1 MAVMKLKFAVLALF
15 AMLFVGV
22 DSASAQVRTWE
33 VELGAGLVIPN
44 KMDNFTTKEGW
55 GAVIEV
61 RRNMNLLP
69 LDLGLQ
75 INGTGFKR
83 EYGNLKDLINY
94 QSYTALLVADVN
106 ILRKKKVQI
115 FAGCGLG
122 YGWLDDDFANFGDVE
137 DALDGINAAK
147 DTWQSRSALV
157 AMPRVGAELWHHLRA
172 TVYYKAPADKA
183 LFKEQGHFGVSLG
196 VVIGG
201 GLKNKEK
208 AVKEDK

>member
-1 MAVMKLKFAVLALF
+1 MKLKYVVLVLLAL
-15 AMLFVGV
+15 LFVGI
-22 DSASAQVRTWE
+22 DSASAQVRKWE
-33 VELGAGLVIPN
+33 VELGAGLVMPN

-55 GAVIEV
+55 GAVVEV

-69 LDLGLQ
+69 LDLGLH
-75 INGTGFKR
+75 IDGTGFKR
-83 EYGNLKDLINY
+83 EYGNMRDLINY

-122 YGWLDDDFANFGDVE
+122 YAWLADDFAYFGDVE
-137 DALDGINAAK
+137 DALDGVNAVK
-147 DTWQSRSALV
+147 DTWQSRSALM
-157 AMPRVGAELWHHLRA
+157 AMPRVGVELWNHLRA
-172 TVYYKAPADKA
+172 TVYYKAPADKT

-201 GLKNKEK
+201 GLKNK
-208 AVKEDK
+208 VKEAEE